1 MRPDLASRAHARTGN
16 FPKEAQLFFS
26 LSLSFYLC
34 LSFVVGKGSS
44 PTCAHA
50 SAPPPV
56 PEGLVKRSLANK
68 ANIANLL
75 EQLAT

>member
-16 FPKEAQLFFS
+16 FPQEAQLFFS
-26 LSLSFYLC
+26 LSISVF
-34 LSFVVGKGSS
+34 FVRVVGEGSS
-44 PTCAHA
+44 PTCARA

-56 PEGLVKRSLANK
+56 AEGLVKRSLAIK